1 MLKTSDLNML
11 YPCLGYLTYCG
22 MQRTSHVPCR
32 SDPPSYISQKRS
44 LVTLQR
50 RDLLHCFMLS
60 CSASCLLLET
70 FPFFPACSLTLKTSL
85 GQVNKFQ
92 AMEDIFQAKTSQ
104 KNVCK
109 RINHAHQIKLR
120 ELNTKGKQMQMIILI
135 ANPRT
140 HIIFQRQE
148 LFLMYHKFFFVP

>member
-1 MLKTSDLNML
+1 
-11 YPCLGYLTYCG
+11 
-22 MQRTSHVPCR
+22 
-32 SDPPSYISQKRS
+32 
-44 LVTLQR
+44 
-50 RDLLHCFMLS
+50 MLS

-104 KNVCK
+104 KNVCR

-120 ELNTKGKQMQMIILI
+120 ELNTKGKQIQMIILI

-140 HIIFQRQE
+140 HIIFQRHE
-148 LFLMYHKFFFVP
+148 LFLMYHKFFLYHKIPLLLFDAKREIICINKTITGSNFTKA